1 MMHRM
6 VSSALTAAF
15 PFDGLQ
21 VDVARAYAFSMA
33 AFYLSHISYG
43 GKKKQPTKGHF
54 YKLSQHKS
62 ARLRRTLAASRRH

>member
-1 MMHRM
+1 MTHRM

-43 GKKKQPTKGHF
+43 EKKNNPQKDTSTNSHSIKVLG
-54 YKLSQHKS
+54 
-62 ARLRRTLAASRRH
+62 

>member
-1 MMHRM
+1 M

-43 GKKKQPTKGHF
+43 EKKNNPQKDTSTNSHSIKVLG
-54 YKLSQHKS
+54 
-62 ARLRRTLAASRRH
+62 